1 MMREHRALNT
11 ILEPGGITPMYQPI
25 CHVDGNDATLAGFE
39 CLSRG
44 PRGTNFEPANV
55 LFDYVRLKREEI
67 VVDRACISAALSNA
81 PKAAP
86 RLAVNVHASTLGR
99 DAEFVDFLCETAA
112 THGFP
117 CSCLTVEIVEHA
129 PPWNSSG
136 FTDAL
141 RRLRAQ
147 NIAIA
152 LDDVG
157 LGQSN
162 FKMMLD
168 VRPDYL
174 KIDRYFVEEC
184 DADADRRAVIESI
197 ASLASHFGAQ
207 IVAEG
212 VERIEVRDALL
223 RFGLNLMQGYLFG
236 KPLSAQDAAALLEG
250 SPSRARYVEAT
261 TNLPR
266 P

>member
-1 MMREHRALNT
+1 MREHRALNT

-25 CHVDGNDATLAGFE
+25 CAVNGNDASLMGFE

-44 PRGTNFEPANV
+44 PKGTNFEPANV

-67 VVDRACISAALSNA
+67 VVDRACISAALANA
-81 PKAAP
+81 PKGDV

-99 DAEFVDFLCETAA
+99 DRDFVDFLCDTAA
-112 THGFP
+112 KRGIAMTN
-117 CSCLTVEIVEHA
+117 LTVEIVEHA
-129 PPWNSSG
+129 PPWNSEG
-136 FTDAL
+136 FADAL

-147 NIAIA
+147 SIRIA

-174 KIDRYFVEEC
+174 KIDRYFVEAC
-184 DADADRRAVIESI
+184 DRDDDRRAVIESL
-197 ASLASHFGAQ
+197 ARLASHFGAQ
-207 IVAEG
+207 VVAEG
-212 VERIEVRDALL
+212 VERLEVRDALL
-223 RFGLNLMQGYLFG
+223 RFGLNLMQGFLFG
-236 KPLSAQDAAALLEG
+236 KPLAADDAALLV
-250 SPSRARYVEAT
+250 SPRNEKTAAPLFFRA
-261 TNLPR
+261 
-266 P
+266 